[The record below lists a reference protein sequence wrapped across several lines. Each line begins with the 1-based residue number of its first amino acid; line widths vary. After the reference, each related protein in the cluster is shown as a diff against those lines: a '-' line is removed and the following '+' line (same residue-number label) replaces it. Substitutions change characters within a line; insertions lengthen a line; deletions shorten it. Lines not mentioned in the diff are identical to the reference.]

1 MQFAC
6 TDHGDTVT
14 TADDAFE
21 FTNRSPSKKSIA
33 SVFAELHGALQSE
46 QGSEIGQSDPSI
58 LIEDQMKIIQR
69 LKVKFRKL
77 RDNKERDSL
86 KDQLSEANRKIAEL
100 ENMARAFQAQ
110 ESFNHKLSNGKKEE
124 DDGKDTEIERLEGE
138 IGIKNSLT
146 DQQSVGKKVIKRF
159 EYRIEAK
166 DDKIRQLEDELAKKA
181 EENQRLKSQ
190 LDRKGKEFAK
200 LRNNIRSAYTDMEK
214 AVATLGS
221 AFMFTVK
228 SPPENGNDYSYDL
241 L

>member
-1 MQFAC
+1 MIR
-6 TDHGDTVT
+6 V
-14 TADDAFE
+14 
-21 FTNRSPSKKSIA
+21 S
-33 SVFAELHGALQSE
+33 LLQVEDLE
-46 QGSEIGQSDPSI
+46 QRRRPD
-58 LIEDQMKIIQR
+58 LIYEGFPQ
-69 LKVKFRKL
+69 VKE
-77 RDNKERDSL
+77 ERDSL
-86 KDQLSEANRKIAEL
+86 KDQLSGANRKKAEL

-138 IGIKNSLT
+138 LGIKNSLT
-146 DQQSVGKKVIKRF
+146 GQRSVGEKVIKRC

-166 DDKIRQLEDELAKKA
+166 DEKIRQLEDELAMRA

-200 LRNNIRSAYTDMEK
+200 LRNNIRSAYTEMEK

-241 L
+241 LGAMPSAGDDMWLKYLSDGDDK